1 MKLKL
6 LLLILLITVLPVSI
20 SWSAGVN
27 GLTQFGSFMTDGGTS
42 YTGIAVGADI
52 TIKDFGDGLILKE
65 RITQFSL
72 RTDNHFETGELQGT
86 FALTIIEQKLSEHLW
101 DLYLAGKTGIFNQ
114 ILDGDD
120 EVWSVTGLEL
130 GCSPWKKRLDVAIGI
145 DLMPVS
151 GAGDKTFLYGMINFK
166 L

>member
-6 LLLILLITVLPVSI
+6 LLLILLITVLPISI

-52 TIKDFGDGLILKE
+52 TIKDFGDGLVIQE
-65 RITQFSL
+65 RIAQFALKS
-72 RTDNHFETGELQGT
+72 DNEKNEIQGT
-86 FALTIIEQKLSEHLW
+86 FVLTIIKQTVSESVW
-101 DLYLAGKTGIFNQ
+101 NLYISGKTGIFNQ
-114 ILDGDD
+114 TLNGDD
-120 EVWSVTGLEL
+120 MVWSVTGFEI
-130 GCSPWKKRLDVAIGI
+130 GCTPWKKRMDIGFGI

-151 GAGDKTFLYGMINFK
+151 GAGDKTFLYGFLNFS